1 MVEFPGMNVL
11 TLFIFF
17 FDILIKILNFA
28 VFARILFSWLP
39 QTNYQHSRIYQF
51 LHDITE
57 PLFRLVRFLPHTIG
71 MIDISPL
78 YVIFLLQI
86 LQTLVAY
93 ISASFIS

>member
-1 MVEFPGMNVL
+1 MNVL

-17 FDILIKILNFA
+17 FSILIKVLNFA

-39 QTNYQHSRIYQF
+39 QINTHNSRIYLF

-57 PLFRLVRFLPHTIG
+57 PLFRLVQLLPHRIG

-86 LQTLVAY
+86 IETFVAY
-93 ISASFIS
+93 LTASFIA